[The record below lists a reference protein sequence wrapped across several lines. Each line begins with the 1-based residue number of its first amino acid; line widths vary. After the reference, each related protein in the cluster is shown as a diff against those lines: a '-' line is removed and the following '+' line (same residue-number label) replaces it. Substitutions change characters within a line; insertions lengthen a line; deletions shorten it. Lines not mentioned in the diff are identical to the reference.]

1 MKKFLFIGLIFVSL
15 AGCKKNKDAEPDL
28 ATKASGTFVASKFT
42 YGGVNIPLV
51 SGTELTIVIQKAT
64 EETVTGTLRLKVEG
78 EVQPEESL
86 GTLTVK
92 DAGSSGVDLYES
104 GTRIGNVSK
113 DNRLTVSG
121 DAEGVFFEI
130 IAQKQ

>member
-1 MKKFLFIGLIFVSL
+1 MKKLMLMVLLFSGL
-15 AGCKKNKDAEPDL
+15 AGCKKDKDPEPDL
-28 ATKASGTFVASKFT
+28 AARASGTFIASKFT

-51 SGTELTIVIQKAT
+51 SGTEIAIVIQKAT
-64 EETVTGTLRLKVEG
+64 PETVTGTLRLKVEG
-78 EVQPEESL
+78 ETQPEESL

-104 GTRIGNVSK
+104 STRIGNVSK
-113 DNRLTVSG
+113 DNRLTLSG